1 MQGISAA
8 VLGCGGMGRT
18 IISQISKSS
27 YVESIVGYDVSK
39 DSLQTTKDK
48 FPELSLELTMDL
60 DRVMDDP
67 KIKLVYI
74 STPNVTHVPL
84 AIKAMRAGKAV
95 MTEKPSGVSYE
106 QIDELIK
113 VQKETNAFLQVGLE
127 LRYSKLYKMIK
138 DYIDAGE
145 IGRLVNVHFT
155 YSNPPYTKSS
165 WRVRNENSGGMCL
178 EKLCHY
184 IDCVR
189 WWNGSRVSEYIAT
202 NAPNVIPYFEIK
214 DNIHVS
220 YRFEDETVSQL
231 FFTMTAS
238 PGYNNDPEKDGADL
252 FDQDK
257 LGHKLNFIIMGTE
270 GTIELDVFQRELRL
284 LHHTG
289 KPSYKGN
296 SAEIVKK
303 YNWDKS
309 EDQLNFHDTESQNL
323 DIIHRVMNGLPP
335 SISLEDASES
345 MRLCLEFE
353 EASVNNPWKVF
364 KR

>member
-1 MQGISAA
+1 MEKISAA

-18 IISQISKSS
+18 IISQISASP
-27 YVESIVGYDVSK
+27 YIESIVGYDVSEE
-39 DSLQTTKDK
+39 SLQTTKDK
-48 FPELSLELTMDL
+48 FPELPLELTMDL
-60 DRVMDDP
+60 NRVLDDP

-84 AIKAMRAGKAV
+84 AVKAMRAGKSV
-95 MTEKPSGVSYE
+95 MTEKPSGISYE
-106 QIDELIK
+106 QIDELLR
-113 VQKETNAFLQVGLE
+113 VQKETGAFLQVGLE
-127 LRYSKLYKMIK
+127 LRYSKVYRMAKE
-138 DYIDAGE
+138 YIDKGE
-145 IGRLVNVHFT
+145 IGKLVNIHFT
-155 YSNPPYTKSS
+155 YSNPPYSRSS
-165 WRVRNENSGGMCL
+165 WRVLNKNSGGMCL

-189 WWNGSRVSEYIAT
+189 WWNGSRVCEYVAT

-214 DNIHVS
+214 DNIHIS
-220 YRFEDETVSQL
+220 YRFENETVSQL

-238 PGYNNDPEKDGADL
+238 PGYNNDPVKDGADL
-252 FDQDK
+252 FDQDR
-257 LGHKLNFIIMGTE
+257 LGHKLNYIIMGTE
-270 GTIELDVFQRELRL
+270 GSIEIDIFQRELRL

-289 KPSYKGN
+289 KPSYKGK
-296 SAEIVKK
+296 SAEIVQR

-309 EDQLNFHDTESQNL
+309 EDHLNFHDTKSQNL

-335 SISLEDASES
+335 SISLEDASET

-353 EASVNNPWKVF
+353 EASVNHPWKVI